1 MHMSLYLAF
10 GILIKYF
17 YPKAWQNNYVTGHQR
32 KNGNIDM
39 AICHVSK
46 IEWSTT
52 AVHTSICY
60 WPKEGSKANWW
71 TRMNNIIL
79 VTAERHI
86 SKYVKNTIF
95 LSLQYFFTLGKF
107 SKFLNNI

>member
-10 GILIKYF
+10 GILNKYS
-17 YPKAWQNNYVTGHQR
+17 YPKAWRNNYVTGHQR

-46 IEWSTT
+46 IEWSI
-52 AVHTSICY
+52 AVHTSRCY

-79 VTAERHI
+79 VTAERNI
-86 SKYVKNTIF
+86 SKYTNSIF
-95 LSLQYFFTLGKF
+95 LSLQFFCF
-107 SKFLNNI
+107 W